1 MEESNP
7 APAAKPRPQAG
18 RRGGPQGRSGG
29 PGGPRGGSG
38 GPRGGRGGPGGERG
52 DRRRRSSPP
61 ERRNPIEDWTPK
73 TWLGRQVKEGK
84 ITSIEDIFSMNY
96 KVKEKE
102 IIDILLPDLKEEVC
116 EIKMVQKQTDAGQ
129 QSRFKAT
136 VLVGNE
142 NGYVGLGEAKNKEIG
157 PAIRKAI
164 GLAKLNIVPVK
175 RGCGS
180 WECNCGGNHSL
191 PYHASGK
198 VGSVL
203 VDIIPAPKGI
213 GLAAAENI
221 KLVLK
226 LAGVK
231 DVWTRTKGET
241 RTTANLAKA
250 VIQALRDS
258 YKVMSTSDW
267 ER

>member
-1 MEESNP
+1 MAQP
-7 APAAKPRPQAG
+7 PTTAPAAPRG
-18 RRGGPQGRSGG
+18 RGRGG
-29 PGGPRGGSG
+29 GGPRREGGD
-38 GPRGGRGGPGGERG
+38 RGG
-52 DRRRRSSPP
+52 DRRRRGPP
-61 ERRNPIEDWTPK
+61 ERKNPAEEWTPR

-84 ITSIEDIFSMNY
+84 ITSIDDIFAMSY
-96 KVKEKE
+96 RVKESQ
-102 IIDILLPDLKEEVC
+102 IVDILLPDMKEEVV

-136 VLVGNE
+136 VLVGNQA
-142 NGYVGLGEAKNKEIG
+142 GYVGLGEAKNKEIG

-164 GLAKLNIVPVK
+164 GLAKLHLIPVK

-180 WECNCGGNHSL
+180 WDCNCGGNHSI
-191 PYHASGK
+191 PYRVLGK
-198 VGSVL
+198 IGSTQ
-203 VDIIPAPKGI
+203 VDCIPAPKGV
-213 GLAAAENI
+213 GLACADTV

-226 LAGVK
+226 LAGIK

-250 VIQALRDS
+250 ILQGLREA
-258 YKVMSTSDW
+258 YKVMSVSDW

>member
-1 MEESNP
+1 MAQP
-7 APAAKPRPQAG
+7 PATAPAA
-18 RRGGPQGRSGG
+18 
-29 PGGPRGGSG
+29 PRG
-38 GPRGGRGGPGGERG
+38 RGRGGPRREGGDRGG
-52 DRRRRSSPP
+52 DRRRRGPP
-61 ERRNPIEDWTPK
+61 ERKNPAEEWTPR

-84 ITSIEDIFSMNY
+84 ITSIDDIFAMSY
-96 KVKEKE
+96 RVKESQ
-102 IIDILLPDLKEEVC
+102 IVDILLPDMKEEVV

-142 NGYVGLGEAKNKEIG
+142 SGYVGLGEAKNKEIG

-164 GLAKLNIVPVK
+164 GLAKLHLIPVK

-180 WECNCGGNHSL
+180 WECNCGGNHSI
-191 PYHASGK
+191 PYEVIGK
-198 VGSVL
+198 VGSTI
-203 VDIIPAPKGI
+203 VDVIPAPKGV
-213 GLAAAENI
+213 GLACADTI

-226 LAGVK
+226 LAGIK

-241 RTTANLAKA
+241 RTTANLAKG
-250 VIQALRDS
+250 VLQALREA
-258 YKVMSTSDW
+258 YKVMSVSDW

>member
-1 MEESNP
+1 MILMAQSNP
-7 APAAKPRPQAG
+7 TSPPSPS
-18 RRGGPQGRSGG
+18 RGGGG
-29 PGGPRGGSG
+29 PGGRKGGE
-38 GPRGGRGGPGGERG
+38 RGGRGGGG
-52 DRRRRSSPP
+52 DRRRRGPP
-61 ERRNPIEDWTPK
+61 ERKNPTEEWTPR
-73 TWLGRQVKEGK
+73 TWIGRQVKEGK
-84 ITSIEDIFSMNY
+84 ITSIDDIFAMSY
-96 KVKEKE
+96 RVKESQ
-102 IIDILLPDLKEEVC
+102 IVDILLPDMKEEVV

-164 GLAKLNIVPVK
+164 GLAKLHLIPVK

-180 WECNCGGNHSL
+180 WECNCGGNHSI
-191 PYHASGK
+191 PYQVLGK
-198 VGSVL
+198 VGSVKTEL
-203 VDIIPAPKGI
+203 KPAPKGV
-213 GLAAAENI
+213 GLACADTM

-226 LAGVK
+226 LAGIK
-231 DVWTRTKGET
+231 DVWTRTSGET

-250 VIQALRDS
+250 VLQGLRDA
-258 YKVMSTSDW
+258 YKIMSVSDW

>member
-1 MEESNP
+1 MEQPPTTTPTSP
-7 APAAKPRPQAG
+7 SG
-18 RRGGPQGRSGG
+18 RG
-29 PGGPRGGSG
+29 RGGSKKDG
-38 GPRGGRGGPGGERG
+38 VDRVAE
-52 DRRRRSSPP
+52 RRRRSQL
-61 ERRNPIEDWTPK
+61 ERKTPTEEWTPR

-84 ITSIEDIFSMNY
+84 ITSIDDIFAMSY
-96 KVKEKE
+96 RIKESQ
-102 IIDILLPDLKEEVC
+102 IVDILLPDMKEEVV

-142 NGYVGLGEAKNKEIG
+142 GGYVGLGEAKNKEIG

-164 GLAKLNIVPVK
+164 GLAKLHIIPVK

-180 WECNCGGNHSL
+180 WECNCGGNHSI
-191 PYHASGK
+191 PFEVVGK
-198 VGSVL
+198 VGSTQ
-203 VDIIPAPKGI
+203 VDLIPAPKGV
-213 GLAAAENI
+213 GLASAATI
-221 KLVLK
+221 RLVLK
-226 LAGVK
+226 LAGIK

-250 VIQALRDS
+250 TLQALREA
-258 YKVMSTSDW
+258 YKVMSVSDW

>member
-1 MEESNP
+1 MAQPTS
-7 APAAKPRPQAG
+7 APTTSRG
-18 RRGGPQGRSGG
+18 RGRGGG
-29 PGGPRGGSG
+29 PGGRGG
-38 GPRGGRGGPGGERG
+38 GGERGG
-52 DRRRRSSPP
+52 DRRRRNQP
-61 ERRNPIEDWTPK
+61 ERKPPTEEWIPR

-84 ITSIEDIFSMNY
+84 ITSIDDIFSMSY
-96 KVKEKE
+96 RVKESQ
-102 IIDILLPDLKEEVC
+102 IVDILLPDMKEEVV

-164 GLAKLNIVPVK
+164 GLAKLHLIPVK

-180 WECNCGGNHSL
+180 WECNCGGNHSI
-191 PYHASGK
+191 PYEVLGK
-198 VGSVL
+198 EGSTQ
-203 VDIIPAPKGI
+203 VDVIPAPKGV
-213 GLAAAENI
+213 GLACADTV

-226 LAGVK
+226 LAGIK

-241 RTTANLAKA
+241 RTTANLAKGTL
-250 VIQALRDS
+250 QALREA
-258 YKVMSTSDW
+258 YKVMSVSDW

>member
-1 MEESNP
+1 MAQP
-7 APAAKPRPQAG
+7 ITAPTAPRG
-18 RRGGPQGRSGG
+18 RSRGGGGG
-29 PGGPRGGSG
+29 PGGRG
-38 GPRGGRGGPGGERG
+38 GGERGG
-52 DRRRRSSPP
+52 DRRRRSQP
-61 ERRNPIEDWTPK
+61 ERKPPAEEWNPR

-84 ITSIEDIFSMNY
+84 ITSIDDIFSMSY
-96 KVKEKE
+96 RVKESQ
-102 IIDILLPDLKEEVC
+102 IVDILLPDMKEEVV

-136 VLVGNE
+136 VLVGNQ

-164 GLAKLNIVPVK
+164 GLAKLHLIPVK

-180 WECNCGGNHSL
+180 WECNCGGNHSV
-191 PYHASGK
+191 PYLVLGK
-198 VGSVL
+198 VGSTQVE
-203 VDIIPAPKGI
+203 VIPAPKGV
-213 GLAAAENI
+213 GLACADTI

-226 LAGVK
+226 LAGIK

-241 RTTANLAKA
+241 RTTANLAKG
-250 VIQALRDS
+250 VLQALREA
-258 YKVMSTSDW
+258 YKVMSVSDW

>member
-1 MEESNP
+1 MAQSNQTSNP
-7 APAAKPRPQAG
+7 RSSGG
-18 RRGGPQGRSGG
+18 RRSG
-29 PGGPRGGSG
+29 PGGNRGGD
-38 GPRGGRGGPGGERG
+38 RG
-52 DRRRRSSPP
+52 DRRRRNNPP

-102 IIDILLPDLKEEVC
+102 IIDLLLPDLKEEVC

-136 VLVGNE
+136 VLVGNQ

-164 GLAKLNIVPVK
+164 GLAKLNLIPVK

-180 WECNCGGNHSL
+180 WECACGGNHSL
-191 PYHASGK
+191 PYFATGK
-198 VGSVL
+198 VGSVH
-203 VDIIPAPKGI
+203 VDLIPAPKGT
-213 GLAAAENI
+213 GLAGAENVR
-221 KLVLK
+221 LVLK

-231 DVWTRTKGET
+231 DVWTRTSGET
-241 RTTANLAKA
+241 RTTSNLAKSVLA
-250 VIQALRDS
+250 ALRDA
-258 YKVMSTSDW
+258 YKIMSTSDW